1 MPTPTH
7 DKLHLGCGLVTPPD
21 WLNVD
26 GSWNARLNK
35 IPGARPLL
43 GALGILGKRERGT
56 AWSTS
61 VYSANLNKRLPW
73 SDASFTAV
81 YCSHTLEH
89 MYLTKGQ
96 ELLRECRRVLKPGGV
111 ARFVVPDL
119 KTIVQEYLGGPR
131 LDHCFP
137 ESPPDAPAADRM
149 NDRLLYH
156 ERFPLKGSILWRMYS
171 AAFGFHWHKW
181 MYDAE
186 SLIYHMRQAGFE
198 DVREHPVFD
207 SRIPKIEGIERRE
220 RVADGGGIAVE
231 GVRAREH

>member
-1 MPTPTH
+1 MPTDMP
-7 DKLHLGCGLVTPPD
+7 DKLHLGCGLVTPPG

-35 IPGARPLL
+35 IPGARALL
-43 GALGILGKRERGT
+43 GALGVLGKRER
-56 AWSTS
+56 AAPWSPS
-61 VYSANLNKRLPW
+61 VYCANLNKPLPW
-73 SDASFTAV
+73 PDATFSAV

-96 ELLRECRRVLKPGGV
+96 ELLLECRRVLKPGGV

-119 KTIVQEYLGGPR
+119 KAIVQEYLGGPR

-137 ESPPDAPAADRM
+137 PSPEDAPPADRM
-149 NDRLLYH
+149 CDRMLFH

-186 SLIYHMRQAGFE
+186 SLAFHMRGAGFA
-198 DVREHPVFD
+198 DVLAHPVFD
-207 SRIPKIEGIERRE
+207 SRIAGIEGIERRE
-220 RVADGGGIAVE
+220 RVADGAGIAVE
-231 GVRAREH
+231 GVRS